1 MEPKTDVI
9 FRKEKDG
16 QILAV
21 FPHEVDNSHFVMC
34 YAHLGQHSS
43 CDYDYCLTRTTPAI
57 AEEFE
62 DLKNE
67 LTLSVGYN
75 LNIIKRRNYNKYLKS
90 YYKNQNEDLKNLI
103 NKWLSKL

>member
-21 FPHEVDNSHFVMC
+21 FPHEVVNGRFVMC
-34 YAHLGQHSS
+34 YAHLGQHSE
-43 CDYDYCLTRTTPAI
+43 CDYDYCLTRTKLATSG
-57 AEEFE
+57 EFE
-62 DLKNE
+62 DLENE

-75 LNIIKRRNYNKYLKS
+75 LNIIKRRNYDKYLKS
-90 YYKNQNEDLKNLI
+90 YYKSRKNEK
-103 NKWLSKL
+103 